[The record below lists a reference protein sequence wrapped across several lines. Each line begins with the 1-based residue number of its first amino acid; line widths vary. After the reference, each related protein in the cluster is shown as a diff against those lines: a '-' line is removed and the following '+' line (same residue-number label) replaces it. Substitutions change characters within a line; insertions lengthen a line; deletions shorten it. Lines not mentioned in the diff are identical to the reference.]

1 MLVHNYIMIP
11 TRTIF
16 GKIWGANLA
25 DVGHLFIVQAYY
37 SNIHGNSASHILFGK
52 KIADVRLSTS
62 SDFNR
67 KVMPPQ
73 KCDQILQRVTVKPEH
88 LRLSWNDRTIL
99 SASDFMILTV
109 KLISKLEQ

>member
-16 GKIWGANLA
+16 REIWGTNLA
-25 DVGHLFIVQAYY
+25 NAGHLFIVKAYY
-37 SNIHGNSASHILFGK
+37 SNIHGNSASHIPFGK

-73 KCDQILQRVTVKPEH
+73 KCDQILHRVTVKPDH
-88 LRLSWNDRTIL
+88 LRLPWNARMIIF
-99 SASDFMILTV
+99 APDFMIFPDN
-109 KLISKLEQ
+109 LIDTLEK